1 MEKLRFK
8 VASEDPLYGRMLE
21 LELEG
26 MGLVNAGNGG
36 NYQILAAEG
45 MCELPSVRRIKA
57 AIFVDCGLLGAAM
70 PEQVRLLILNKP
82 FAISELRKFIRE
94 VMEGEDEGT
103 YAENQLVISEEDS
116 SVTFRDT
123 TVKLTPREFALLS
136 YLHARPGETIS
147 RAELLR
153 ELWQDESGKDTN
165 VVDVY
170 VRFLRSKLDEPLGLR
185 LIRAV
190 RGEGYVY
197 AYDDFAAN
205 LRRARGMDEGTAQAA
220 EITDPIEKGNN

>member
-8 VASEDPLYGRMLE
+8 VIATDPLYARLLE

-26 MGLVNAGNGG
+26 LGLVNAKSGG
-36 NYQILAAEG
+36 DYQILAAEG
-45 MCELPSVRRIKA
+45 MCELPSSRRLRA

-70 PEQVRLLILNKP
+70 PEQVRLLILTKP
-82 FAISELRKFIRE
+82 FSIMELRKFVKE
-94 VMEGEDEGT
+94 VCEVEDEST
-103 YAENQLVISEEDS
+103 YAENQLIICEEDS

-123 TVKLTPREFALLS
+123 TVKLTPKEFSLLS
-136 YLHARPGETIS
+136 YLHSRPGETITRS
-147 RAELLR
+147 ELLR
-153 ELWQDESGKDTN
+153 ELWKDTSGKDTN

-205 LRRARGMDEGTAQAA
+205 LRYKKNEPQELNDSTK
-220 EITDPIEKGNN
+220 DFEKG

>member
-8 VASEDPLYGRMLE
+8 VIATDPLYARLLE

-26 MGLVNAGNGG
+26 LGLINAKNGG
-36 NYQILAAEG
+36 DYQILAAEG
-45 MCELPSVRRIKA
+45 MCEMPSYRRLRA

-70 PEQVRLLILNKP
+70 PEQVRLLMLTKP
-82 FAISELRKFIRE
+82 FSITELRNFVKD
-94 VMEGEDEGT
+94 VCEGEDDGT
-103 YAENQLVISEEDS
+103 YAENQLIISEEDS
-116 SVTFRDT
+116 SVTFRDA
-123 TVKLTPREFALLS
+123 TVKLTRKEFALLA
-136 YLHARPGETIS
+136 YLHARPGETVS
-147 RAELLR
+147 RTELLR
-153 ELWQDESGKDTN
+153 ELWNDNSGKDTN

-197 AYDDFAAN
+197 AYDDLAAN
-205 LRRARGMDEGTAQAA
+205 LWQKREHKSDIKTN
-220 EITDPIEKGNN
+220 EISEKG

>member
-1 MEKLRFK
+1 
-8 VASEDPLYGRMLE
+8 MLE

-26 MGLVNAGNGG
+26 MGLANAKLGG

-45 MCELPSVRRIKA
+45 LCELPTVRRLRA

-82 FAISELRKFIRE
+82 FSISEMRKFVRD

-116 SVTFRDT
+116 SVTFRDA

-147 RAELLR
+147 RGELLR
-153 ELWQDESGKDTN
+153 ELWQEDSGKDTN

-205 LRRARGMDEGTAQAA
+205 LRRARGMEEGNADASETT
-220 EITDPIEKGNN
+220 ETDEKG